1 MATTGG
7 IDQLQRDIVGDNHT
21 LTDMGP
27 IIAQRGDIVSVGN
40 RSSATGNRS
49 VCIGYRAVDGGS
61 DHTII
66 IGPSNTVELCS
77 YTTILG
83 SGWEVPPASNSA
95 ILIGSENVTEVC
107 PYSVLIGTNIELND
121 SNGAHIIIAANNTA
135 DPSLVGSGAASVKM
149 IASRG
154 CSIGNDCSRAILIG
168 EESTIGLGAAT
179 GSTDVVVIGDQNSAP
194 DASSEVIIVGYS
206 IDLLNANSPNTTI
219 VGSGVTVGDAGANP
233 NVFCSI
239 LGSDITIAH
248 NNNRLAVL
256 GCNIR
261 NDIDSSSSVYIGDTM
276 TIGAASPNAVA
287 IGSALILSAASPRTT
302 LIGFSNVL
310 AGGSSNTVFI
320 ASSSSTTGPLVRSS
334 LIGTQVVWDSG
345 SDNTIMGSVITMP
358 VQCDSSVAIGSNI
371 IYAGGGPARTKEIAI
386 CASED
391 GSPTI
396 VSSSSINLILIGSGN
411 IYVGEYSP
419 NCVLIGQ
426 ELEIA
431 LGGEITFGSP
441 EVVAVGNLIVIGD
454 RSDGAVVVGSHAGV
468 VEGALWSTVIGYN
481 AHANG
486 QAGIAIG
493 ALAVAPSR
501 YCVIGNSN
509 DDTYLTNL
517 QVMGDDAAPFFEVY
531 GNIPLA
537 RAGIDLGMKVWDGLL
552 LNQISAEVAPPVGA
566 RLLYIL

>member
-1 MATTGG
+1 
-7 IDQLQRDIVGDNHT
+7 L
-21 LTDMGP
+21 
-27 IIAQRGDIVSVGN
+27 
-40 RSSATGNRS
+40 
-49 VCIGYRAVDGGS
+49 
-61 DHTII
+61 
-66 IGPSNTVELCS
+66 
-77 YTTILG
+77 
-83 SGWEVPPASNSA
+83 SNSA
-95 ILIGSENVTEVC
+95 ILIGSENATASC
-107 PYSVLIGTNIELND
+107 PYSVIIGTNIELND
-121 SNGAHIIIAANNTA
+121 SNGSHIIIAANNDA
-135 DPSLVGSGAASVKM
+135 GPVLVGVGAAGAKM

-154 CSIGNDCSRAILIG
+154 CSIGASCARAILIG
-168 EESTIGLGAAT
+168 EESTIGLGATT
-179 GSTDVVVIGDQNSAP
+179 GSTDVVVIGNQNSAP
-194 DASSEVIIVGYS
+194 DDSAEVIIVGYS
-206 IDLLNANSPNTTI
+206 IDLLNPNSPNTTI
-219 VGSGVTVGDAGANP
+219 VGSGVTVGDAGATADA
-233 NVFCSI
+233 FCSI
-239 LGSDITIAH
+239 FGTDITIAH
-248 NNNRLAVL
+248 SNSRLAVL

-261 NDIDSSSSVYIGDTM
+261 NDIDSSSSVYIGDTIL
-276 TIGAASPNAVA
+276 IGAASPNAVA
-287 IGSALILSAASPRTT
+287 IGSNLILSADSPSTT

-310 AGGSSNTVFI
+310 AGGSNNTVFI

-334 LIGTQVVWDSG
+334 LIGTQVVWDAG
-345 SDNTIMGSVITMP
+345 SDNTIIGSVITMP

-371 IYAGGGPARTKEIAI
+371 IYAGGGLARTKEIAI
-386 CASED
+386 CASVD

-396 VSSSSINLILIGSGN
+396 VSSSSVNLILIGSGN

-454 RSDGAVVVGSHAGV
+454 RSDGAVVIGSHAGV

-501 YCVIGNSN
+501 YCVIGNGN

-537 RAGIDLGMKVWDGLL
+537 RVGIDLGMKVWDGLL
-552 LNQISAEVAPPVGA
+552 LNQISAEVTPPIGA